1 MIELRGNFYN
11 HHRVAAEAPCI
22 IGSKSIFSYLYMIS
36 VSCWGDLIFSPA
48 STRWILNGP
57 HHVKALSDMLDCLQA
72 SPAGLGKRK
81 KKRKVICMQKLEY
94 MRRSVIVWRF
104 WRLANTATA
113 RMWKWVCLYVQ
124 TCMRVYPSERD
135 QPLTIVTDKTRGCI
149 ATV

>member
-1 MIELRGNFYN
+1 MIESRGNFYN
-11 HHRVAAEAPCI
+11 HHRVAAEAACI

-81 KKRKVICMQKLEY
+81 KKKSALYAKVYEKVCDNVTILEA
-94 MRRSVIVWRF
+94 S
-104 WRLANTATA
+104 
-113 RMWKWVCLYVQ
+113 
-124 TCMRVYPSERD
+124 
-135 QPLTIVTDKTRGCI
+135 
-149 ATV
+149 